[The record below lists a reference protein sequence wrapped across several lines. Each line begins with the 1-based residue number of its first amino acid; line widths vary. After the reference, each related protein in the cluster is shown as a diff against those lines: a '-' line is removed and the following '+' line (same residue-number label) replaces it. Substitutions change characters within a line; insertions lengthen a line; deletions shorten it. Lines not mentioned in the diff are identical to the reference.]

1 MTQFLKLSLALSLL
15 YSPLAAADPVVG
27 REAAAPYFGEEARP
41 VRVAGPRD
49 HYMVLHIG
57 KLVNTNAWNWGQ
69 SGRQKDAGAATI
81 GVTYR
86 IGEWNGLTDTLLR
99 LDFNEYD
106 IKGEKPQKLSFLPM
120 IMFPDA
126 ASAFPLY
133 FGAGVGPGIFFNQ
146 VGGEASITL
155 DYQMVVGMRFF
166 NVFESVGFSV
176 ESGLKNHL
184 QIGDDGQVNSAFFAL
199 GAVFTF

>member
-1 MTQFLKLSLALSLL
+1 MTQFLKLSLVLFLF
-15 YSPLAAADPVVG
+15 YPLFAFADPVVG
-27 REAAAPYFGEEARP
+27 REAAAPYFGEESRP
-41 VRVAGPRD
+41 ARVAGPRD

-57 KLVNTNAWNWGQ
+57 KLVNSNAWNWGQ
-69 SGRQKDAGAATI
+69 KGRQKDVGAATI

-86 IGEWNGLTDTLLR
+86 IGEWKGLTDTLIR

-106 IKGEKPQKLSFLPM
+106 IKGQKPQKLSFLPM

-126 ASAFPLY
+126 ISEFPLY
-133 FGAGVGPGIFFNQ
+133 FGAGLGPGVFFKQ

-166 NVFESVGFSV
+166 DVFESVGFSV
-176 ESGLKNHL
+176 ESGLKNHIQL
-184 QIGDDGQVNSAFFAL
+184 GDDGQLNSSFFAL

>member
-1 MTQFLKLSLALSLL
+1 MKILILFLTLFSFLSLGF
-15 YSPLAAADPVVG
+15 ADPVVG
-27 REAAAPYFGEEARP
+27 REAAAPYFSDVVKETAVQSSR
-41 VRVAGPRD
+41 A

-57 KLVNTNAWNWGQ
+57 KLVNTTAWNWGDK
-69 SGRQKDAGAATI
+69 SREKDAGSASI

-86 IGEWNGLTDTLLR
+86 VGDWRGLTDYLIR

-106 IKGEKPQKLSFLPM
+106 IKGQKPQKLSFLPM

-126 ASAFPLY
+126 ASEFPLY
-133 FGAGVGPGIFFNQ
+133 FGVGAGPGVFFKQ
-146 VGGEASITL
+146 VGGEASLTF

-166 NVFESVGFSV
+166 DVFESVGFSV
-176 ESGLKNHL
+176 ESGLKNHIQL
-184 QIGDDGQVNSAFFAL
+184 GDDGQVNSAFFTG